1 MGKTCVFILNFLL
14 YTYYLPCSPLGPS
27 TCQSVTMR
35 FIALSPGI
43 HTIDGMVLTD
53 LDLNE
58 STNLRFVYFHLSFL
72 KAHHLLVIINLVDL
86 LWIL

>member
-1 MGKTCVFILNFLL
+1 
-14 YTYYLPCSPLGPS
+14 
-27 TCQSVTMR
+27 MR

-43 HTIDGMVLTD
+43 HIIDGLVLTD

-86 LWIL
+86 LWTLQSLLESVKKTLKFRHI